1 MFIMWAGTIVVISVI
16 IVDETYAFSG
26 NTVYDEHRRE
36 FVNFLLTTS
45 WSSMAVCNP
54 FVANAVEDHVKHT
67 TIKSIHDP
75 QLRDYT
81 NPLLPKW
88 QGTSLPTL
96 SLSDAYNQLMM
107 MANSE
112 PKLIM
117 GRWPDP
123 ILRQPSS
130 PIPLSTFQKNQQLE
144 QLQLVASAL
153 RNTARKEGA
162 VGLAAQQ
169 CGIDASLIFIDNVS
183 NNKRKLG
190 RIKDSLLPQSSIG
203 VFGQSKWRRS
213 QREVSGE
220 GTSNDDSFFQQI
232 PMQNSQPSNQ
242 DSGVFLANPRIIQR
256 SPESEMLV
264 WTEECLVL
272 PPEFR
277 ATLLRDAEV
286 TIEYE
291 VLDLEKSSEASGITK
306 QMTLKGELA
315 RCCQHEMQH
324 DRGIL
329 IVDHASLDELLSV
342 NGNPF
347 MAEIEN
353 ADGLHSS
360 RMQYAYSRG
369 VSESSLLP
377 ADENMVSLAM
387 EDRLG
392 YHTRVHHLVEHNQ
405 PWFAQSANAVELEA
419 ITKTESDIQRSSPPK
434 VDNPSEYCDDKCL
447 EERKRIIQE
456 RRAMMQQSRSN
467 TRRADVLEL
476 SKQRASMYE
485 TDYKGLTPS
494 NVRDF
499 VPEFAR
505 KMLKTHFC

>member
-1 MFIMWAGTIVVISVI
+1 MFVIWAATIVIISVI
-16 IVDETYAFSG
+16 IVHETYAFSG
-26 NTVYDEHRRE
+26 NTLYDEHRRE
-36 FVNFLLTTS
+36 FLNFLLTS
-45 WSSMAVCNP
+45 AAVNP
-54 FVANAVEDHVKHT
+54 FVANAYGEDGNHERHS

-81 NPLLPKW
+81 NPMLPKW
-88 QGTSLPTL
+88 RGTSLPGPL
-96 SLSDAYNQLMM
+96 SLSDANKQLM
-107 MANSE
+107 ASSE
-112 PKLIM
+112 PILNM

-130 PIPLSTFQKNQQLE
+130 PIPLSTFQKKQQLE

-153 RNTARKEGA
+153 RNTARNEGA

-183 NNKRKLG
+183 DNNRRVD
-190 RIKDSLLPQSSIG
+190 RIKDSWLPKSSIG
-203 VFGQSKWRRS
+203 VFGQSKWRSS

-220 GTSNDDSFFQQI
+220 GTSNDDIFFQQLL
-232 PMQNSQPSNQ
+232 PMQNNQPSDQ
-242 DSGVFLANPRIIQR
+242 DSGIFLVNPRIIQR

-277 ATLLRDAEV
+277 AILLRDAEV

-291 VLDLEKSSEASGITK
+291 VLDLEESSEVCGITK

-329 IVDHASLDELLSV
+329 IVDHVSLDELLSV

-353 ADGLHSS
+353 ADGLHSD
-360 RMQYAYSRG
+360 RMQYAYSRD

-377 ADENMVSLAM
+377 VDENMVALAM
-387 EDRLG
+387 EDRLK
-392 YHTRVHHLVEHNQ
+392 YHARVHHPVEQNHS
-405 PWFAQSANAVELEA
+405 WFAHLTQPANAIELEA
-419 ITKTESDIQRSSPPK
+419 KTTASDNQRGNPPNVDKNSSGYL
-434 VDNPSEYCDDKCL
+434 SL

-476 SKQRASMYE
+476 SKQRASIYK
-485 TDYKGLTPS
+485 TDYKGLSPQQCQG
-494 NVRDF
+494 
-499 VPEFAR
+499 
-505 KMLKTHFC
+505 FCP